1 MGHRLLSGEVVQEFR
16 TSWKILAGA
25 TLGMAVGVHALPFYT
40 AGLFM
45 APLNAEFGWTRT
57 QMSLG
62 PTFLIIGLA
71 LASPILGFLADR
83 FGERRLIIPGLVI
96 LTAALVLL
104 SRIGGRIEHYYLLM
118 GLMAFFA
125 SGTATP
131 TYSRIVSRRFDA
143 ARGTAIGIAMTGTA
157 IATIV
162 APPVLEHILTAEGW
176 RAGYLAIA
184 ILTGVSAPL
193 IVLSLR
199 NDRPAHKRPGMV
211 AHDDHRVGDILK
223 GATFWTLAASLFAVA
238 IATPGL
244 IVHFIPFLTDQGVSR
259 FEAVGY
265 ASLIGGALLVSR
277 IGTGV
282 LVDRFSAPHVA
293 AVLMAI
299 SAIGFFALAYGGIEF
314 AAVGA
319 LAVGI
324 SFGAEG
330 NLLGYMTARY
340 FSPQAFGRVFGL
352 LYAAYLG
359 GTAISPTLY
368 GISVDYFGNYEF
380 ILVAAGVTLLLSAI
394 LFLRLGAVG
403 RRWNSPNN
411 EQN

>member
-1 MGHRLLSGEVVQEFR
+1 MISKRLLPDQVSEEFR

-45 APLNAEFGWTRT
+45 TPLNAEFGWTRT
-57 QMSLG
+57 EMSLG
-62 PTFLIIGLA
+62 PTFLVAGLA

-83 FGERRLIIPGLVI
+83 FGERRLIVPGLVI
-96 LTAALVLL
+96 LTVALVLL
-104 SRIGGRIEHYYLLM
+104 SRIGGRIEHYFLLM

-131 TYSRIVSRRFDA
+131 TYSRIVSRRFEA

-157 IATIV
+157 ITTII
-162 APPVLEHILTAEGW
+162 APPVLEYILNAEGW

-184 ILTGVSAPL
+184 ILTGVSTPF

-199 NDRPAHKRPGMV
+199 NDRPAHREPGTIV
-211 AHDDHRVGDILK
+211 QDDQRVSDILK
-223 GATFWTLAASLFAVA
+223 GATFWTLAAGLFTVA
-238 IATPGL
+238 IAAPGL

-259 FEAVGY
+259 FEAAGY
-265 ASLIGGALLVSR
+265 ASLIGGVLLVSR
-277 IGTGV
+277 LGTGV

-293 AVLMAI
+293 AILMAT
-299 SAIGFFALAYGGIEF
+299 SAIGFFGLAYGGVEF

-340 FSPQAFGRVFGL
+340 FRPQAFGRVFGL
-352 LYAAYLG
+352 LYAAYLC

-368 GISVDYFGNYEF
+368 GVAVDYFGNYDA
-380 ILVAAGVTLLLSAI
+380 ILVAAGGMLLLSAA
-394 LFLRLGAVG
+394 LFLRLGTVS
-403 RRWNSPNN
+403 RNN
-411 EQN
+411 RP